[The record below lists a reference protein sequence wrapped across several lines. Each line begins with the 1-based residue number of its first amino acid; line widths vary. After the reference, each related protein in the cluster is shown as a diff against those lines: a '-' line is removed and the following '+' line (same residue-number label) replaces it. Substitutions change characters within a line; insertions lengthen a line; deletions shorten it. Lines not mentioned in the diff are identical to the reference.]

1 MNAKIVRSLLKVA
14 PTVLTAISTVGT
26 LATAY
31 FSHEDTKRAM
41 HILDNYKSGFADPNV
56 KIPIKDEIRITGKC
70 YWRTALSVAITI
82 ASGIAANRLSAAQI
96 ATLTATVGYLAADR
110 KQIVENLR
118 GELSSSHANEI
129 IGPKHLDSD
138 DAWWTPSSTIEETGK
153 GDTLCF
159 ESFSGR
165 WFYSSI
171 DEVDLALKHI
181 RERFRDGEYLCMND
195 LYKELGICVTSLGY
209 EFGWPNNGD
218 FYNQDLEID
227 ADMNHDFPDPDIQS
241 IFGYSGEIG
250 TGREVYVISIYDS
263 PMLAWQ
269 EF

>member
-14 PTVLTAISTVGT
+14 PTVLTVISTVGT
-26 LATAY
+26 VATAY
-31 FSHEDTKRAM
+31 ASHKDTKRAID
-41 HILDNYKSGFADPNV
+41 ILDDYKLKNPGVEIS
-56 KIPIKDEIRITGKC
+56 KKDEARLTWKC
-70 YWRTALSVAITI
+70 YWRTALTASVAI

-118 GELSSSHANEI
+118 AELGSSLANEI
-129 IGPKHLDSD
+129 IGPKHLDRND
-138 DAWWTPSSTIEETGK
+138 ERWTPSSTIEETGK

-159 ESFSGR
+159 ESCSGR
-165 WFYSSI
+165 WFYSSP
-171 DEVDLALKHI
+171 DEVNRALKHI
-181 RERFRDGEYLCMND
+181 RERFGDGEYLCMND

-218 FYNQDLEID
+218 FYNQDLDIY
-227 ADMNHDFPDPDIQS
+227 ADMNHDFPDPELQT

-250 TGREVYVISIYDS
+250 TGREVYVISIYDT

-269 EF
+269 EL